1 MLMGFG
7 FVLFHF
13 PFLADSTQAT
23 EVRACHGRS
32 SQEVPNIVP
41 LKLLIARW
49 DEGEG
54 KEGGE

>member
-1 MLMGFG
+1 M
-7 FVLFHF
+7 
-13 PFLADSTQAT
+13 
-23 EVRACHGRS
+23 RACHGRS
-32 SQEVPNIVP
+32 SREVPNIVA